1 MNNVE
6 VFKNAEFGEIRT
18 VVING
23 EPWFVAKD
31 VTEALEYK
39 NGRQAI
45 ASNVDDE
52 DKGVNSVDTLGG
64 KQKLTVINE
73 SGLYSLVINSRLES
87 AKRFKHWVTSDI
99 LPAIRKTGGYV
110 NNDELFVNTYL
121 PFVDDT
127 TKLLFTQTLKTVRKQ
142 NEIIENQNKQ
152 IKNQQFQLEEQ
163 EPKVTYYDD
172 VLKKKGLINTSV
184 IAKDL
189 GLYAAKL
196 NEIMHVNRILFKN
209 GKNWCPYEEYKWL
222 VIDGY
227 ADYESYREEKY
238 KPVLKWT
245 EKGRKWIVD
254 NYIKW
259 IEKYNSVSKK

>member
-1 MNNVE
+1 MNNIE
-6 VFKNAEFGEIRT
+6 IFRNAEFGEIRMLE
-18 VVING
+18 IDNKLY
-23 EPWFVAKD
+23 FVAKD
-31 VTEALEYK
+31 VAKALEYS
-39 NGRQAI
+39 NPRDAI
-45 ASNVDDE
+45 SRHCR
-52 DKGVNSVDTLGG
+52 GVVKHDTPTSSGI
-64 KQKLTVINE
+64 QSMSYINE
-73 SGLYSLVINSRLES
+73 GDLYRLISHSKLPS
-87 AKRFKHWVTSDI
+87 AERFETWVFDDV
-99 LPAIRKTGGYV
+99 LPTIRKTGGYV

-152 IKNQQFQLEEQ
+152 IENQQSQLDEQ

-172 VLKKKGLINTSV
+172 VLKKKGLINTSI

-189 GLYAAKL
+189 GLHAAKL

-209 GKNWCPYEEYKWL
+209 GNWYPYEEYKWL
-222 VIDGY
+222 ITDGY

-238 KPVLKWT
+238 KPILKWT

-254 NYIKW
+254 NYKDW

>member
-1 MNNVE
+1 MNNIE
-6 VFKNAEFGEIRT
+6 IFRNAEFGEIRT
-18 VVING
+18 LKIDNK
-23 EPWFVAKD
+23 PYFVAKD
-31 VTEALEYK
+31 VAKALGYSNPRK
-39 NGRQAI
+39 AI
-45 ASNVDDE
+45 IDHCR
-52 DKGVNSVDTLGG
+52 GVTKRDTPTSSGV
-64 KQKLTVINE
+64 QSMSYINE
-73 SGLYSLVINSRLES
+73 GDLYRLIIKSKLPS
-87 AKRFKHWVTSDI
+87 AERFETWVFDEV
-99 LPAIRKTGGYV
+99 LPMIRKTGGYIS
-110 NNDELFVNTYL
+110 NDELFVNTYL

-152 IKNQQFQLEEQ
+152 IENQQSQLEEQ

-172 VLKKKGLINTSV
+172 VLKKKGLINTSI

-209 GKNWCPYEEYKWL
+209 GKNWYPYEEYKWL
-222 VIDGY
+222 IIDGY